1 MQRKAD
7 THVVIPFVHGSIAW
21 WMGNSNEQSNMYD
34 WKVYIRGVNGED
46 MSTFIKSA
54 TFTLHASFRQN
65 QRVIDHFPFEVREQ
79 GWGEFEV
86 EVKVEFKN
94 DAELPVTFTHFLK
107 LHPFNGEPSREN
119 VPVVNE
125 YYDEFV
131 FNDPTEYMYQLY
143 PINPMTASFTLR

>member
-1 MQRKAD
+1 M
-7 THVVIPFVHGSIAW
+7 IPFVHGSIAW

-34 WKVYIRGVNGED
+34 WKGSRIHARIRSSLHPRREWGGHVDIHQERDVYAARELQTKPARWIESKGSEWV
-46 MSTFIKSA
+46 
-54 TFTLHASFRQN
+54 
-65 QRVIDHFPFEVREQ
+65 VIDHFPFEVREQ

-119 VPVVNE
+119 VVRAVKGE
-125 YYDEFV
+125 
-131 FNDPTEYMYQLY
+131 
-143 PINPMTASFTLR
+143 